1 MNIVF
6 LDFDGVM
13 DTASYDLFLVRK
25 GLPECDG
32 NGRPV
37 FDPRCVENLKQ
48 IVTETNACIVVT
60 SDWKY
65 FDSYEDLLEMW
76 RQREMPGF
84 MIDTT
89 PNVSK
94 HRGDEIAQWLNECK
108 IECNYV
114 IIDDLDKD
122 NFNTNQLDK
131 LVVVNPFYGLDENA
145 THQAIAI
152 LQKQKP
158 NHEP

>member
-13 DTASYDLFLVRK
+13 DTASYDQFLVLN

-76 RQREMPGF
+76 RQRDLPGF
-84 MIDTT
+84 MADTT

-94 HRGDEIAQWLNECK
+94 HRGDEIAHWLNECK

-122 NFNTNQLDK
+122 NFNTDQLDK
-131 LVVVNPFYGLDENA
+131 LVIVDSFYGLTENA
-145 THQAIAI
+145 TQQAIAI
-152 LQKQKP
+152 LKTKTKP
-158 NHEP
+158 